1 MMEEERTVRNLVLSI
16 CEFRLQVA
24 PPSPQPAKQTAG
36 RVPGGRVGSQLLLVG
51 AVGPNER
58 GGATQLL
65 MHGGADETQCYDDLH
80 AIELERG
87 LWRELSVG
95 GFSKPSGVYGHSMRA
110 WNDKIVLFGG
120 LAAQTAQDLAE
131 AGQPQ
136 TFPSPSFMGPQ
147 STQWLHNP
155 QPSNSLFLLQVD
167 GLFWTQPEVEGEG
180 PTPRAFHGATI
191 CKDFL
196 VVFGGATDARLQEVG
211 ERISWDVWVATVGLS
226 KDGRTV
232 TVVLTSPLQPCND
245 LHLLDLN
252 RNTWYSPAVS
262 LSPPAKKRR
271 AGEGVEQEPPPELGS
286 PQASSGAGAGDETDA
301 RPLIKVS
308 GVAPSPR
315 IGHAMITVKQT
326 EKILLFGGAAD
337 DNNLYCLDFQVYR
350 RPKPGVCASRR
361 SVAADGEDDE
371 IAEMSLSWSRIETH
385 RTGPVSRGFFTFAQV
400 GPGRLFVFGGQPLTG
415 ASPDASSPADLYV
428 LNLKTHQ
435 WQKPLY
441 EGQLSLRAEAAAVLH
456 DKLIVFGGA
465 RVSPKAQA
473 PSAPPAD
480 GQSEASSHPP
490 KPDALGDE
498 AASALASVL
507 GVGSSCRVS
516 KKLFFLNVLEIKE
529 GSADGEFKFKLVTV
543 GDSGVGKSCL
553 LMRFVQ
559 DQYSA
564 FHVSTIGVD
573 FKSVLTMV
581 KGKVCTLQLWDTA
594 GQERFSGVTGNYY
607 RNADCF
613 ILVFDMTRRS
623 SFLHIDNW
631 IKQIKEHHEC
641 GPSTMMLLIGNK
653 ADLTASLQVTEREAQ
668 QCADQIGAIYIS
680 TSAKT
685 SANVDAAFLAAA
697 AKLVEMRRRAAA
709 AHHASASA
717 SASAPAAGGP
727 SPGPVPGI
735 SLLSN
740 ALSAQPGPRRGLCAG
755 CMGSSV
761 VGSQAPPAL
770 REGDEGRQGTSVS
783 SAGRNVAQE
792 TASSAN
798 GAGHPAP
805 QASLPVQDRLR

>member
-1 MMEEERTVRNLVLSI
+1 MMEEERAVRNLVLSI
-16 CEFRLQVA
+16 CEFRLQA
-24 PPSPQPAKQTAG
+24 APSPREAETAGG

-51 AVGPNER
+51 GVGSER
-58 GGATQLL
+58 GAAQLL

-80 AIELERG
+80 AVELERD

-95 GFSKPSGVYGHSMRA
+95 GFSKPSGVYGHTMRA
-110 WNDKIVLFGG
+110 WNDRIVLFGG
-120 LAAQTAQDLAE
+120 LAAQTAQSLAE
-131 AGQPQ
+131 TEQTQ
-136 TFPSPSFMGPQ
+136 TFPPPSFMGPQ
-147 STQWLHNP
+147 SAEWLHNP
-155 QPSNSLFLLQVD
+155 QPSNSLFILQVD

-180 PTPRAFHGATI
+180 PSPRAFHGATI

-196 VVFGGATDARLQEVG
+196 VVFGGATDARLQE
-211 ERISWDVWVATVGLS
+211 
-226 KDGRTV
+226 
-232 TVVLTSPLQPCND
+232 PCND
-245 LHLLDLN
+245 IHLLDLN
-252 RNTWYSPAVS
+252 RNTWYSPAAS

-271 AGEGVEQEPPPELGS
+271 AEEGVEQDPPTEQDSPSPE
-286 PQASSGAGAGDETDA
+286 GDSTDA
-301 RPLIKVS
+301 GPSIKVS
-308 GVAPSPR
+308 GVSPSPR
-315 IGHAMITVKQT
+315 VGHAMVTVKQT

-350 RPKPGVCASRR
+350 RPKPGASETVR
-361 SVAADGEDDE
+361 SLAADGQDE
-371 IAEMSLSWSRIETH
+371 EIVEMSLSWSRIETH

-400 GPGRLFVFGGQPLTG
+400 GPQRLFVFGGQPLTG
-415 ASPDASSPADLYV
+415 AAPDASSPADLYV
-428 LNLKTHQ
+428 LNLKTYQ

-441 EGQLSLRAEAAAVLH
+441 EGQLALRAEAAAVLH
-456 DKLIVFGGA
+456 DKLIVFGGG
-465 RVSPKAQA
+465 RVSRVQTPEA
-473 PSAPPAD
+473 PSD
-480 GQSEASSHPP
+480 GQSESSRQA
-490 KPDALGDE
+490 KPNALGE
-498 AASALASVL
+498 AGAGTLASVL
-507 GVGSSCRVS
+507 GVGSSCRMS

-623 SFLHIDNW
+623 SFLHIENW

-641 GPSTMMLLIGNK
+641 GPSTMKLLIGNK
-653 ADLTASLQVTEREAQ
+653 ADLTASLEVTEREAR
-668 QCADQIGAIYIS
+668 QCADQIGAIYVS

-697 AKLVEMRRRAAA
+697 SKLVEMRRRAVAA
-709 AHHASASA
+709 ATASGAGSSSASE
-717 SASAPAAGGP
+717 ASAPAPDA
-727 SPGPVPGI
+727 PGI
-735 SLLSN
+735 SLLSS
-740 ALSAQPGPRRGLCAG
+740 ALSTPPRQRGLCSG
-755 CMGSSV
+755 C
-761 VGSQAPPAL
+761 VGSTGFGPQAPQPSRMTEG
-770 REGDEGRQGTSVS
+770 REGSGHVA
-783 SAGRNVAQE
+783 SAGRLLSQE
-792 TASSAN
+792 LASSVNSVDMARPQTSSF
-798 GAGHPAP
+798 PAP
-805 QASLPVQDRLR
+805 SRPS